1 VPEALKYQVSRRN
14 VIGKPSPIHWRDN
27 APNRPKTSKVSP
39 APQATSHKP
48 QNTNHKPQTTN
59 HKPQTQQLN
68 PCSISPNQLVLN
80 NIAANKKKQPIGCF
94 F

>member
-1 VPEALKYQVSRRN
+1 MSSPFVPEALKYQVSRRN

-39 APQATSHKP
+39 APQ
-48 QNTNHKPQTTN
+48 TTN
-59 HKPQTQQLN
+59 HKPQTLQLN

>member
-39 APQATSHKP
+39 APQ
-48 QNTNHKPQTTN
+48 TTN